1 MIHKITSQ
9 SFAGITICRAQSLN
23 ADLSSEIWRVCQ
35 ESPEVAA
42 CYVLDFQKA
51 ATGQTGIFI
60 VLTVDE
66 PHQMEV
72 TAPRFIEML
81 QQFPPE
87 MHAGKIFV
95 ASSQTMDVSRFA
107 GNEFYVRQTEPFARA
122 SVQPPVDLD
131 KPVENPALSAALDS
145 YVSNRCAETEQ
156 ELFRQ
161 LRSAIFLVPMLGD
174 EMQVKPE
181 PEPGVLTIKKD
192 SVIKIFACADSSGAD
207 HLPLF
212 TDWSAIQ
219 AWTNE
224 KVSTLVMPAS
234 DAWSFVLSQ
243 PHYAG
248 AFVNP
253 GNQRLQL
260 NREFVQY
267 LKDSQ

>member
-1 MIHKITSQ
+1 MHKIQVKS
-9 SFAGITICRAQSLN
+9 SAKMSMRRAQSLN
-23 ADLSSEIWRVCQ
+23 ADLSGGIWRVCQ

-42 CYVLDFQKA
+42 CYVLDFQSQD
-51 ATGQTGIFI
+51 TGQTGIFI

-66 PHQMEV
+66 PNQMEV
-72 TAPRFIEML
+72 AAPRFIQML

-87 MHAGKIFV
+87 MHAGRIFV
-95 ASSQTMDVSRFA
+95 ASSQSLDVSRFA
-107 GNEFYVRQTEPFARA
+107 GAEFYVRQAEPFARA

-131 KPVENPALSAALDS
+131 KPVENPALSAALDG
-145 YVSNRCAETEQ
+145 YVDNRCPETEQ

-161 LRSAIFLVPMLGD
+161 LRSAVFLVPMLADDMKMTPG
-174 EMQVKPE
+174 
-181 PEPGVLTIKKD
+181 PEPGVGAIEKD
-192 SVIKIFACADSSGAD
+192 STIKIFACADSSGAD

-219 AWTNE
+219 AWTDR
-224 KVSTLVMPAS
+224 KVSTLVMPAW

-253 GNQRLQL
+253 GSQRLQL
-260 NREFVQY
+260 SREHVQY
-267 LKDSQ
+267 LQAS